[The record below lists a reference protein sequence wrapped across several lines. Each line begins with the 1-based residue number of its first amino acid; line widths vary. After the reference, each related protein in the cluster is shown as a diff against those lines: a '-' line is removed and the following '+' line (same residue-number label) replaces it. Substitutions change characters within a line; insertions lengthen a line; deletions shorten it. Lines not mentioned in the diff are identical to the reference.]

1 MHEPPTKRSWYT
13 SVATSTLRAIILIAA
28 IVIGIVVL
36 KGAFPENS
44 SQGITNVLPSHSP
57 TPSPSSV
64 ATPSTSPSP
73 STRRPKVKG
82 VTVQVLNGTSTTG
95 LASIVTG
102 ELNKAGYSMK
112 APGNVKSATH
122 TTIYYRPG
130 FKPQAEFLQEKH
142 FSGAVVAPAP
152 STFPAGIDLTVVL
165 GTDFAASSSP

>member
-13 SVATSTLRAIILIAA
+13 SVATSTLRALILIAA

-44 SQGITNVLPSHSP
+44 SQGITTTLPSHSP
-57 TPSPSSV
+57 TASPSSG
-64 ATPSTSPSP
+64 PSSGKSPSP
-73 STRRPKVKG
+73 GTKPKVKG

-102 ELNKAGYSMK
+102 QLKKAGYSMK
-112 APGNVKSATH
+112 APGNVKNATR

-130 FKPQAEFLQEKH
+130 FKPQAAFLEHKH

-152 STFPAGIDLTVVL
+152 STFPASIDLTVVL
-165 GTDFAASSSP
+165 GADFAASSSP